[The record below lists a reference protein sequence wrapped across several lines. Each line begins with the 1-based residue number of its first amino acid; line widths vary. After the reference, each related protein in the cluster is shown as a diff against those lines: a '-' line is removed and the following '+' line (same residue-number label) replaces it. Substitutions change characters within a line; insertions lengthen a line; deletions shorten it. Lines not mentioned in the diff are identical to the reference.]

1 MYGAP
6 QKVMDEGRDHRII
19 HSAKSKKKLF
29 SEFSAFGGS
38 ETSVPT
44 STTDTVDIDFCSSV
58 FADLID

>member
-19 HSAKSKKKLF
+19 HSAKSKKKL
-29 SEFSAFGGS
+29 EFSAFGGS